1 MVRYLQNK
9 YKSTEVLF
17 EEAKRI
23 KAFRFVSIDFLIHP
37 MPCRLQLPWKVW
49 PLHSVYWVPMNFS
62 CTQGCSLADCS
73 IGCYIWDCH
82 EQDFLACA
90 GAWILSRMFPY
101 VSRCFSQPQLAC
113 SVLNSSKEKHQA
125 ERKSDQPQTIDLQS
139 VGSSMSLRS
148 FARLGASLSVLD
160 FVHLGSSLSVRSFCR
175 LGSSIS
181 VYGCARISSTFSVLD
196 FGDTSC
202 SLSLRSFSQLAAE
215 QTTVTLYSST
225 ISSVNLQP
233 FMKRGAQVSLS
244 SFSRLGSTPFPNDIH
259 QIASSLSMASN
270 ELHLALCHH
279 GSSLMK

>member
-1 MVRYLQNK
+1 M
-9 YKSTEVLF
+9 S
-17 EEAKRI
+17 
-23 KAFRFVSIDFLIHP
+23 
-37 MPCRLQLPWKVW
+37 
-49 PLHSVYWVPMNFS
+49 FS

-73 IGCYIWDCH
+73 IGRYIWDCN

-148 FARLGASLSVLD
+148 FSRLGASISVLD

-181 VYGCARISSTFSVLD
+181 VYGSARFGSTFSVLD
-196 FGDTSC
+196 LGDVQSC
-202 SLSLRSFSQLAAE
+202 SLSLRSFSQRTAAE
-215 QTTVTLYSST
+215 QTTTVTLYSST

-233 FMKRGAQVSLS
+233 FMKRGAQVALPL
-244 SFSRLGSTPFPNDIH
+244 FSQLGSTPFPNDIH